1 MSKKL
6 YYRDKRIWTSI
17 RNISIFLMVFGLVA
31 FILGVASPAPDYKDM
46 AQTTITVQS
55 VKYHFYYRGNGVYVL
70 KTDDDKRFNIAGA
83 YNAKQLEE
91 YVKPGT
97 RAEIRYHHS
106 KIFFTS
112 YIAEMSVD
120 GNLLVRYA
128 DNRKQNFT
136 YILIA
141 CSLCELFGLGLLWS
155 GIAFRK
161 GSHYQKVVSN
171 QNPQTKEHS

>member
-17 RNISIFLMVFGLVA
+17 RNISIFLMAFGLLTL
-31 FILGVASPAPDYKDM
+31 FFGVVSPTPDYEDM
-46 AQTTITVQS
+46 TQATITVQS
-55 VKYHFYYRGNGVYVL
+55 LKYFIYYRGNGVYVL

-91 YVKPGT
+91 YAKPGT

-120 GNLLVRYA
+120 GTLLVRYG
-128 DNRKQNFT
+128 DYRKQTLMTF
-136 YILIA
+136 IVA
-141 CSLCELFGLGLLWS
+141 SSVCELFGFGLLWA

-161 GSHYQKVVSN
+161 RSHYQKNENAIFNS
-171 QNPQTKEHS
+171 

>member
-31 FILGVASPAPDYKDM
+31 FILSVASPAPDYKDM
-46 AQTTITVQS
+46 TQTTITVQS
-55 VKYHFYYRGNGVYVL
+55 LKYLIYYRGNGVYVL
-70 KTDDDKRFNIAGA
+70 KTDDDKRFNIAGDFVA
-83 YNAKQLEE
+83 EQWQDYL
-91 YVKPGT
+91 KPGT

-106 KIFFTS
+106 KVFFTS

-136 YILIA
+136 KILFA

-155 GIAFRK
+155 GIAYRK
-161 GSHYQKVVSN
+161 RSHY
-171 QNPQTKEHS
+171 

>member
-6 YYRDKRIWTSI
+6 YYRDKKLWTTI
-17 RNISIFLMVFGLVA
+17 RNISIGTMAFGLFA
-31 FILGVASPAPDYKDM
+31 LFIGVISPTPDYEDM
-46 AQTTITVQS
+46 QQALVIVKSLRSFNGYHGS
-55 VKYHFYYRGNGVYVL
+55 VVYVL

-112 YIAEMSVD
+112 YIAEMCVD
-120 GNLLVRYA
+120 GTLLVRYG
-128 DNRKQNFT
+128 DYRKQTLMTF
-136 YILIA
+136 IVA
-141 CSLCELFGLGLLWS
+141 SSVCELFGFGLLWA

-161 GSHYQKVVSN
+161 RSHYQKN
-171 QNPQTKEHS
+171 

>member
-1 MSKKL
+1 MSKKR
-6 YYRDKRIWTSI
+6 YYRDKRIWTTI

-31 FILGVASPAPDYKDM
+31 FILSVASPAPDYKDM
-46 AQTTITVQS
+46 TQTTITVQS
-55 VKYHFYYRGNGVYVL
+55 LKYFIYYRGNGVYVL
-70 KTDDDKRFNIAGA
+70 KTDDDKRFNIAGDFVA
-83 YNAKQLEE
+83 EQWQDYL
-91 YVKPGT
+91 KPGT

-106 KIFFTS
+106 KVFFTS

-128 DNRKQNFT
+128 DNRKPNFT

-141 CSLCELFGLGLLWS
+141 CSLCELFGAGLLWS

-161 GSHYQKVVSN
+161 RSHYQKN
-171 QNPQTKEHS
+171 